1 MGSSIRKRLGSIVLS
16 LALIFGLIPNDVYA
30 ATVCQNGS
38 HTPGSTLYPA
48 DWNDQTGGYG
58 CDYYRCTVCDVACD
72 KDGYVEMFVGP
83 GNGCSGGYKCHVPG
97 ALYTNACSGTFTG
110 AFYYCKACN
119 QVVDSDGTLADL
131 SLLNGHTPGT
141 QQQPANYIPCNGGCK
156 SPFYICTVCG
166 QPTDANGD
174 GSVLIAGT
182 GIHNP
187 GSTLYPADWN
197 DQTGGYGYDYYKC
210 IDCGWGCDAKGH
222 PEVFVGPENG
232 CSGGYKCHVPGTQL
246 HDPDYTPCGGGF
258 KVSYYLCTACNR
270 AVDAYGT
277 LVPWFAPTHTSGTE
291 VFPADYTPCNGGFK
305 APHYECTICHQPID
319 ADGNPAEWSEPTG
332 SHTPGTE
339 EYPADYT
346 PCNGGFQVS
355 HYECAFC
362 HCPVDANGIEVQY
375 IDATGSHVLGEKH
388 AADYTACQGGF
399 KTEWYECEICG
410 NPIDANGDPM
420 EWSEPTA
427 SHKPGSEKHDAN
439 YRPCDGGFKDE
450 FYECTFCGCPV
461 DAYGNELN
469 PVEGNGKHNIE
480 KVPGKDPTYE
490 EDGYTAFWECKDCGM
505 AFKDAEGLIVIEN
518 IEEILLP
525 KLEQPEKPTKKP
537 DESQRVE
544 ISSGLQEVP
553 EGVTNQY
560 PSVDS
565 VYKAL
570 VNAAAVSDANLD
582 AENIKSVLLDVEL
595 QVQNPDGT
603 WTAVTPE
610 KFPAEGVEVLLP
622 YPEGTNKD
630 GFTFVITHMITSG
643 SRAGKIEVLPCTL
656 EQDGIRVRFTS
667 MSPVVI
673 AYQAKK
679 ADNTTEPS
687 ETKAPTENLTEVT
700 PPQTGDAGNIVLWFA
715 VLLFIGIGLMCL
727 TLKKK
732 MP

>member
-30 ATVCQNGS
+30 ATACQNGS

-277 LVPWFAPTHTSGTE
+277 LVPWFAPTHTPGTE

-305 APHYECTICHQPID
+305 APHYECTICHQPIG

-332 SHTPGTE
+332 
-339 EYPADYT
+339 
-346 PCNGGFQVS
+346 
-355 HYECAFC
+355 
-362 HCPVDANGIEVQY
+362 
-375 IDATGSHVLGEKH
+375 
-388 AADYTACQGGF
+388 
-399 KTEWYECEICG
+399 
-410 NPIDANGDPM
+410 
-420 EWSEPTA
+420 

-490 EDGYTAFWECKDCGM
+490 EDGYTAFWECKDCGI

-643 SRAGKIEVLPCTL
+643 SRAGEIEVLPCTL